1 MQSLQAD
8 QSLYNRKGV
17 CYIVVFSV
25 RCRYG
30 SRYGEII
37 NCKNTTKSLILRTN
51 FSFIFEQNSKNK
63 TLASNFGDLNQE
75 KN

>member
-8 QSLYNRKGV
+8 QSPFNRKGV

-25 RCRYG
+25 SCRY
-30 SRYGEII
+30 SPRYGEIN

-63 TLASNFGDLNQE
+63 TLGSNYWDFN
-75 KN
+75 

>member
-8 QSLYNRKGV
+8 QSPYNRKGV

-25 RCRYG
+25 CCRY
-30 SRYGEII
+30 SPRYGEIN

-51 FSFIFEQNSKNK
+51 SSFIFEQNSKNK
-63 TLASNFGDLNQE
+63 TLGSNYWDFN
-75 KN
+75 

>member
-17 CYIVVFSV
+17 CEIFVFSV
-25 RCRYG
+25 CCRYS
-30 SRYGEII
+30 SRFWEILK
-37 NCKNTTKSLILRTN
+37 CKNTTKSLILRTN

-63 TLASNFGDLNQE
+63 TLGSNCWDYKPE
-75 KN
+75 K